1 MPSKKAKITQ
11 PHHRL
16 SFSNIAHALLNA
28 ILPIVVLSLVRLGLN
43 ELALGLVIL
52 SKWRIFA
59 VQPRHWLANLRSNAI
74 DIIVNLATLAFII
87 DASTFTAQLAWTVW
101 YIVWLIVIKPRSN
114 TFAVAVQA
122 ISGLFL
128 GLSGLYLFTGLNEV
142 FVLLGVWLIATSTAR
157 HFLGSYE
164 EPYTRP
170 LSYLWGLFVVELA
183 WVLHRWTLAYFGVP
197 QLALIVGVIGYTLA
211 SLYDQS
217 KREVISSKIVRQH
230 LVLATVIVIVIIAMA
245 DWSGTGLN

>member
-16 SFSNIAHALLNA
+16 SFSSIAHTLLNA

-43 ELALGLVIL
+43 ELAFGLVLL

-59 VQPRHWLANLRSNAI
+59 VQPRHWLANIRSNAI

-87 DASTFTAQLAWTVW
+87 NASSFTGQALWTLW
-101 YIVWLIVIKPRSN
+101 YIGWLIIIKPRSN
-114 TFAVAVQA
+114 TVSVAIQA
-122 ISGLFL
+122 IAGLFL
-128 GLSGLYLFTGLNEV
+128 GLSGLFLYTGLNEV

-157 HFLGSYE
+157 HFLSSYE

-183 WVLHRWTLAYFGVP
+183 WVLYHWTLAYFAVP
-197 QLALIVGVIGYTLA
+197 QLALVVGVIGYTLA

-217 KREVISSKIVRQH
+217 KREVISPKIIRQH
-230 LVLATVIVIVIIAMA
+230 LILATVIVVVIVAMA
-245 DWSGTGLN
+245 DWSGATLN